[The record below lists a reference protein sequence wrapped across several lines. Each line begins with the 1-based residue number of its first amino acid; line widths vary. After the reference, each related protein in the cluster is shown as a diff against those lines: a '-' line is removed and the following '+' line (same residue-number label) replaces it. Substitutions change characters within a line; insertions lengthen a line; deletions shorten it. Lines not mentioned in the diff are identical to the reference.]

1 MKKDFH
7 AVFPF
12 LRNVRC
18 LKILARYVWNVAEY
32 LCDKNK
38 GYSLFNQEKIFGFE
52 AIEADTSIFILF
64 DTYRDIKKNTHTLA
78 IFQVD
83 LYLK

>member
-1 MKKDFH
+1 MKIGFH
-7 AVFPF
+7 AVFAF

-18 LKILARYVWNVAEY
+18 LKILARYVWNVTEY

-64 DTYRDIKKNTHTLA
+64 DTYRNIKKNTHPLA

-83 LYLK
+83 FCLK

>member
-1 MKKDFH
+1 MFK
-7 AVFPF
+7 
-12 LRNVRC
+12 N
-18 LKILARYVWNVAEY
+18 LARYVWNVAEY

-64 DTYRDIKKNTHTLA
+64 DTYRTTKKNTHPLA
-78 IFQVD
+78 TFQVD